1 MDYLVAENL
10 KKVYWQG
17 GKGVVALSGV
27 NLSLKRGEIVVIF
40 GPSGS
45 GKSTLLHLLGGLD
58 KPTEGKILLD
68 KADISCLS
76 DEKLS
81 KLRNEKFGFIFQFYH
96 LLPEFT
102 ILENVRL
109 PSFIRGRGNM
119 KIFEG
124 KARNLLTEFGLS
136 ERMNFRPAQLSGGEQ
151 QRAAIV
157 RALINKP
164 EIIFADEPTGNLD
177 KEASDFFLKSIC
189 RLNQEN
195 RQTFLLATHNEK
207 IAKIASRVLT
217 LREGKIV

>member
-1 MDYLVAENL
+1 
-10 KKVYWQG
+10 
-17 GKGVVALSGV
+17 
-27 NLSLKRGEIVVIF
+27 
-40 GPSGS
+40 
-45 GKSTLLHLLGGLD
+45 
-58 KPTEGKILLD
+58 
-68 KADISCLS
+68 
-76 DEKLS
+76 
-81 KLRNEKFGFIFQFYH
+81 
-96 LLPEFT
+96 
-102 ILENVRL
+102 
-109 PSFIRGRGNM
+109 M